1 MLEYQRLALFW
12 SMALLWGT
20 AALSQGTA
28 APAPLPSAVRCTAM
42 FAITLEAL
50 ERKSG
55 DPAMT
60 KAFREDTAALRRI
73 VITET
78 RQADAEVVADSAI
91 SREIAVLHGEMH
103 ARNVDETSLDLKS
116 CYRVKALGPRGE

>member
-1 MLEYQRLALFW
+1 
-12 SMALLWGT
+12 
-20 AALSQGTA
+20 
-28 APAPLPSAVRCTAM
+28 M

-73 VITET
+73 VIAEM

-91 SREIAVLHGEMH
+91 SREIAALHGEMH